1 MRSDTQGA
9 DIFMFYRHYNSCGGG
24 GISFLFEFFYYPR
37 VITEHKHPTHRHAQ
51 KDKHIKT
58 KEWELTSTTSL
69 DLSHYAQQRAALDW
83 QGQARGPASCSRA
96 LQTSSKLPQ
105 TSRERLWYIYSTVL
119 IYNIS
124 GSQTV

>member
-9 DIFMFYRHYNSCGGG
+9 DIFMFYRHYNSCGGGG

-83 QGQARGPASCSRA
+83 QGQARGPVLFKGTADLKQTASNK
-96 LQTSSKLPQ
+96 Q
-105 TSRERLWYIYSTVL
+105 REAVVHL
-119 IYNIS
+119 
-124 GSQTV
+124 